1 MLPYLKRVACNL
13 SAALLI
19 HLCVNTTALSA
30 NLPSAQN
37 LAAAHATLSPYQAQI
52 EQRMLEFAP
61 FINDVIK
68 QLNQLGL
75 PQNLAFIPMLES
87 SLDPNAVSHANA
99 KGIWQL
105 MPATAKRFGLIINH
119 QQDERLDPKRSTH
132 AALQYLAF
140 LYRKFDRDISLT
152 LAAYNAGEGRLARAI
167 GQSNTRQFSDLPLPS
182 ESRQYVSRF
191 YALNQLINLDK
202 IKTAHFEPFLLFAAP
217 SSIRTKP
224 IIDLTPLKPLIQID

>member
-1 MLPYLKRVACNL
+1 MLQHTKRAASKLVL
-13 SAALLI
+13 SLLI
-19 HLCVNTTALSA
+19 SLSFNAGALSA

-61 FINDVIK
+61 FIGDVIK

-87 SLDPNAVSHANA
+87 SLNPNAVSHANA

-105 MPATAKRFGLIINH
+105 MPATAKRFGLTVNQH
-119 QQDERLDPKRSTH
+119 RDERLDPKRSTD

-167 GQSNTRQFSDLPLPS
+167 GQGNTRKFSDLPLPS

-191 YALNQLINLDK
+191 YVLNQLINLDK
-202 IKTAHFEPFLLFAAP
+202 IKTAHFEPFQLFAAP
-217 SSIRTKP
+217 STMSTKP
-224 IIDLTPLKPLIQID
+224 IIDLTPLKPLIQLD